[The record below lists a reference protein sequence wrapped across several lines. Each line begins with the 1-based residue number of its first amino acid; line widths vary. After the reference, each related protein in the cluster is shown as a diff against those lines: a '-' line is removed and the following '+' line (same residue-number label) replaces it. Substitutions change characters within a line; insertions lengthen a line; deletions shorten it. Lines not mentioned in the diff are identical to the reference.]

1 VVTCSVAVLTDI
13 TDFGFIREPRKI
25 ELLSIPDPLRGCNS
39 DLAQYSTP
47 PSLRVVRSEDEDED
61 DDENEALG
69 EDMWAFY
76 LPDTCRRTTTDRM
89 RSIKPI
95 QARTCTPA

>member
-1 VVTCSVAVLTDI
+1 MVTCSVAVLTDI

-47 PSLRVVRSEDEDED
+47 PSLRVARSEDEDED
-61 DDENEALG
+61 DDENEALS
-69 EDMWAFY
+69 EDMW
-76 LPDTCRRTTTDRM
+76 
-89 RSIKPI
+89 RSICPI
-95 QARTCTPA
+95 PAGERPPIG